1 MIHFPEPSSFLVLL
15 HPCLIPEAWV
25 GSSLSVE
32 LAPIL
37 CLPELRCSISGFAAC
52 PYFSIQSTV
61 PFPRLSC
68 PYSPL
73 KDLGYI
79 GDLINTVTLR
89 TEQGHTYTLITKSTW
104 LLLTKAM

>member
-1 MIHFPEPSSFLVLL
+1 M
-15 HPCLIPEAWV
+15 
-25 GSSLSVE
+25 E

-37 CLPELRCSISGFAAC
+37 SHPELRCSISGFAAYL
-52 PYFSIQSTV
+52 YFSIQSTV
-61 PFPRLSC
+61 FFPHLSC

-73 KDLGYI
+73 KDPQYI

-104 LLLTKAM
+104 LMLIKAM